1 MLYNSRGG
9 WTMTNTLVIN
19 PMDTV
24 GVALADLPV
33 GARLEPSVQRSED
46 VITRE
51 PIPFGH
57 KVALVLIR
65 TGEHVIKYG
74 ASIGIA
80 DGDIEPGHHVHVHN
94 VKSVRGAAR

>member
-1 MLYNSRGG
+1 
-9 WTMTNTLVIN
+9 MTNTLVIN
-19 PMDTV
+19 PRDTV
-24 GVALADLPV
+24 GVALVDLAAGV
-33 GARLEPSVQRSED
+33 RLEPSVQGSED

-57 KVALVLIR
+57 KVALVPIR

-80 DGDIEPGHHVHVHN
+80 DGDIQPGHHVHVHN